1 MPGFVTST
9 WGAESK
15 AMVYNYYLI
24 RNQHPRIHTRAK
36 FYLKQ
41 IIFKFWE
48 QIGPKKV
55 LGAEISKNYH
65 HIRNQHPGIHTS
77 VKFRLKQSI
86 FKFWGQM
93 GPKKVLDVAISKN

>member
-15 AMVYNYYLI
+15 AMIYNYYLI

-48 QIGPKKV
+48 QIGPKK
-55 LGAEISKNYH
+55 Y
-65 HIRNQHPGIHTS
+65 
-77 VKFRLKQSI
+77 
-86 FKFWGQM
+86 
-93 GPKKVLDVAISKN
+93 